1 MSYPPRVVRRLT
13 GAFAAGLVGLVAAC
27 GASGA
32 PLAGASTAAV
42 RPVILWYRVSRHS
55 LPYTGGSVSFTVR
68 VQHTNACRLVVAG
81 SSAVSVS
88 NSKSWQR
95 CSNGILREPVTF
107 GANAGRAARW
117 VAFRAYLRRGSRTY
131 WTALGS
137 IRVNGAP
144 TTSSSPVGTS
154 VALGLTSSAT
164 DGETT
169 SKLVDFTAVS
179 SATCR
184 YADGSS
190 HPCPVPAGTVS
201 WILDGADLGG
211 NLTRQSSTLASCRA
225 TVGGATASDTCRV
238 AFDTYGDQWVSAV
251 YSSTSAAIVTR
262 TLEVQL
268 VAPVD
273 MGAGHAYSA
282 YDNVGSDSLEDCTM
296 AAAADWIETAFGTV
310 PSVQETIDAYWR
322 AEAEYNGGKDVGLA
336 VTDFFSFWQTTGIDG
351 THLTG
356 TSPLDSDA
364 AIETY
369 LSDNVSGDDALIADA
384 TLPNGFPPG
393 QTGAGHQWII
403 VGYSSYGPMIVTW
416 GQEIQISWARFDSM
430 TWFGQGDVFSI
441 TVTS

>member
-1 MSYPPRVVRRLT
+1 VRRLK

-27 GASGA
+27 GAPGA
-32 PLAGASTAAV
+32 PLVGASTAAV

-68 VQHTNACRLVVAG
+68 VQHTNGCRLVVAG

-88 NSKSWQR
+88 NSKSWER

-107 GANAGRAARW
+107 GTNAGRAARW
-117 VAFRAYLRRGSRTY
+117 LAFRAYFRRGSKTY
-131 WTALGS
+131 WTSLGS

-144 TTSSSPVGTS
+144 TTSSSPVSTS
-154 VALGLTSSAT
+154 VALSLTSSAT

-169 SKLVDFTAVS
+169 SKLVDFTATP

-190 HPCPVPAGTVS
+190 RPCPVPSGTVS
-201 WILDGADLGG
+201 WILDGANLGG
-211 NLTRQSSTLASCRA
+211 NLTRQSSPLSSCRA
-225 TVGGATASDTCRV
+225 TVGGAIARYTCRV
-238 AFDTYGDQWVSAV
+238 TFGTYGDQWVSAL
-251 YSSTSAAIVTR
+251 YASATGAMVTR

-282 YDNVGSDSLEDCTM
+282 YDNVGSGALEDCTM

-310 PSVQETIDAYWR
+310 PSDQETIDAYWQ
-322 AEAEYNGGKDVGLA
+322 AEAEYNGGRDVGLA
-336 VTDFFSFWQTTGIDG
+336 VTEFFSFWQNKGTDG
-351 THLTG
+351 TLLTG
-356 TSPLDSDA
+356 TTPLDSDA

-369 LSDNVSGDDALIADA
+369 LSKNLSGGDALIADA
-384 TLPNGFPPG
+384 SLPNGFPPG

-430 TWFGQGDVFSI
+430 TWSGEGDVFSI
-441 TVTS
+441 TVSN